1 MTSHRIDIRVYYEDT
16 DFSGFVYHANYLR
29 YMERGRTELLRA
41 LAMEQVNL
49 QRDAGLIFVVRR
61 MVLDFLKPARMD
73 DMLAIMT
80 TVVELRGASMPMIQ
94 EVRRGDEVLLKAEV
108 TVAAVRDGRAVRL
121 PDSLRRGHV
130 PAFREPVALGSRGP
144 AWAFRR
150 LSDVP
155 RTARRPAR
163 ENPTLPHGSLTLTDE
178 EGAACILRCTPYFR
192 QIHQRSG
199 EHTAR
204 VRVERGSRP
213 PGRPGTRTNA

>member
-121 PDSLRRGHV
+121 PDSLRRAMSQRFES
-130 PAFREPVALGSRGP
+130 P
-144 AWAFRR
+144 
-150 LSDVP
+150 
-155 RTARRPAR
+155 
-163 ENPTLPHGSLTLTDE
+163 SL
-178 EGAACILRCTPYFR
+178 
-192 QIHQRSG
+192 
-199 EHTAR
+199 
-204 VRVERGSRP
+204 
-213 PGRPGTRTNA
+213 